1 MFFTVSGSLASQPL
15 AWYRSV
21 MSAAEPS
28 STTANRSWSGCSCQ
42 ESGGSPPCSRVESTV
57 RALEPPPPD
66 TAEFLY
72 VTPGAAVV
80 NASSSTFRAAAS
92 EPEVH
97 QENTSKVPPP
107 ASPVALPSAP
117 GLPVEPAPPHADS
130 ASTLAAVTASAAR
143 FNPLTIFFSPSSWD
157 SRPLVFFGDGL
168 HCPRF
173 RSI

>member
-42 ESGGSPPCSRVESTV
+42 EFGGSPPCSRVESTV

-72 VTPGAAVV
+72 ETPGAAVV

-107 ASPVALPSAP
+107 SPVALPSAP
-117 GLPVEPAPPHADS
+117 GLPLEPAPPHADS

-143 FNPLTIFFSPSSWD
+143 FNPLTIFLSFKWGPM
-157 SRPLVFFGDGL
+157 PVGE
-168 HCPRF
+168 
-173 RSI
+173 

>member
-15 AWYRSV
+15 AWSR
-21 MSAAEPS
+21 
-28 STTANRSWSGCSCQ
+28 SGCSCQ

-72 VTPGAAVV
+72 ETPGAAVV

-97 QENTSKVPPP
+97 QENTSKVPVP

-117 GLPVEPAPPHADS
+117 GLPLEPAPPHADS

-143 FNPLTIFFSPSSWD
+143 LNPLTISSLLRFWA
-157 SRPLVFFGDGL
+157 SRPLVWDKQIFN
-168 HCPRF
+168 
-173 RSI
+173 RSKST

>member
-66 TAEFLY
+66 TAAFLY
-72 VTPGAAVV
+72 VTPGAAAV

-97 QENTSKVPPP
+97 QENTSRVPPP

-117 GLPVEPAPPHADS
+117 GLPLEPAPPHADS
-130 ASTLAAVTASAAR
+130 ASTLAAVSASAAR
-143 FNPLTIFFSPSSWD
+143 LNPLTMFLSFKCA
-157 SRPLVFFGDGL
+157 DGRW
-168 HCPRF
+168 CT
-173 RSI
+173 SGKDV

>member
-66 TAEFLY
+66 TAAFLN
-72 VTPGAAVV
+72 VTFGSAVV
-80 NASSSTFRAAAS
+80 NAFSSTPSAAAS

-97 QENTSKVPPP
+97 QENTSKVPVP
-107 ASPVALPSAP
+107 APAPPVALPSAP
-117 GLPVEPAPPHADS
+117 GLPLEPEPPHADS
-130 ASTLAAVTASAAR
+130 TSTLAAVSASAAR
-143 FNPLTIFFSPSSWD
+143 FNPLTILSLLRMGPD
-157 SRPLVFFGDGL
+157 GPLVCRKD
-168 HCPRF
+168 
-173 RSI
+173 

>member
-66 TAEFLY
+66 TAAFLN
-72 VTPGAAVV
+72 VTFGSAVV
-80 NASSSTFRAAAS
+80 NAFSSTPKAAAS

-97 QENTSKVPPP
+97 QENTSKVPLP
-107 ASPVALPSAP
+107 APAVALPLAP
-117 GLPVEPAPPHADS
+117 GLLVEPEPP
-130 ASTLAAVTASAAR
+130 
-143 FNPLTIFFSPSSWD
+143 
-157 SRPLVFFGDGL
+157 
-168 HCPRF
+168 
-173 RSI
+173 

>member
-15 AWYRSV
+15 AWSR
-21 MSAAEPS
+21 
-28 STTANRSWSGCSCQ
+28 SGCSCQ

-72 VTPGAAVV
+72 ETPGAAVV

-107 ASPVALPSAP
+107 ASPVALPS
-117 GLPVEPAPPHADS
+117 
-130 ASTLAAVTASAAR
+130 VTASAAR
-143 FNPLTIFFSPSSWD
+143 FNPLTVFFPPSS
-157 SRPLVFFGDGL
+157 FGPQARWYGIGVD
-168 HCPRF
+168 F
-173 RSI
+173 NRSNPT